1 MDNISARDYFSKLKI
16 GDLIFNNILNA
27 VKGGNNILENNLF
40 TEKVIADTSWADEV
54 DGLLY
59 SVEAIVKD
67 PKSSIKDEEI
77 IVNIEKAKKIT
88 ADSIRHLASHTNY
101 ITSVDEDGTV
111 NPSKIK
117 TVMLDEELAI
127 YENRFVFTLVQRL
140 NTFVEQKY
148 FYLSDFAQK
157 ASTVSLNLKSDF
169 KYLDA
174 AFEFDL
180 RVKAKKAGEE
190 KDAETQALEKIKKIK
205 KRLSILTGT
214 DFFKKMSRTKPLNP
228 PIAKTNIINMNVDYN
243 NCYKLW
249 LLLHSFVNTG
259 YSVSVKD
266 MPLPA
271 EQSYVDDLCYLVA
284 IGVKAMIL
292 NNNLN
297 FKGQY
302 EPQAEREFEVK
313 REFNYKPEFKGFE
326 SENFETDYLNQYY
339 YQKIKDILSGENKQ
353 AGGREDFVF
362 SFGDFYRQLAAV
374 NDNIFEEL
382 LSYGIEEYGDGLTVS
397 ADKLRYELKR
407 CRELYRRRNM
417 LSRLKKADYELSVKK
432 ENFLLAK
439 IKKLE
444 FESQRQLSGDEEA
457 GEVKTS
463 VKAVEKKGKK
473 LKEIVNEIKETDGA
487 LAAEIIGEDKE

>member
-205 KRLSILTGT
+205 
-214 DFFKKMSRTKPLNP
+214 N
-228 PIAKTNIINMNVDYN
+228 A
-243 NCYKLW
+243 
-249 LLLHSFVNTG
+249 
-259 YSVSVKD
+259 
-266 MPLPA
+266 
-271 EQSYVDDLCYLVA
+271 
-284 IGVKAMIL
+284 
-292 NNNLN
+292 
-297 FKGQY
+297 
-302 EPQAEREFEVK
+302 
-313 REFNYKPEFKGFE
+313 
-326 SENFETDYLNQYY
+326 
-339 YQKIKDILSGENKQ
+339 
-353 AGGREDFVF
+353 
-362 SFGDFYRQLAAV
+362 
-374 NDNIFEEL
+374 
-382 LSYGIEEYGDGLTVS
+382 
-397 ADKLRYELKR
+397 
-407 CRELYRRRNM
+407 
-417 LSRLKKADYELSVKK
+417 
-432 ENFLLAK
+432 
-439 IKKLE
+439 
-444 FESQRQLSGDEEA
+444 
-457 GEVKTS
+457 
-463 VKAVEKKGKK
+463 
-473 LKEIVNEIKETDGA
+473 
-487 LAAEIIGEDKE
+487 